1 MEYVNEEVFLIP
13 TKRNSGSIVYAPLKG
28 MYFWLCEDYAKQ
40 YREVLENG
48 KELASIRENTE
59 LYQRVLL
66 LNRAPSQK
74 PRERTFSIDNHV
86 VIILSQ
92 LCNFEC
98 SYCYARYAH
107 SNDIIDWST
116 IERVLGIVLAT
127 QQKEIK
133 VTFIG
138 GGEPL
143 ATFQLLK
150 KAAEYAEEKANAVG
164 KFVRFSLTTNGSLVS
179 AERAFWLKQHG
190 FTVSISFEILP
201 EIQNMQR
208 PMLGNRASYE
218 AVDRGIRNLIRAGV
232 PLRFRSTITNAN
244 VSQMQQMVRYA
255 LKNYPEVTRL
265 HFEHVSDNSIDL
277 ESYYKQYIASFFAA
291 RKTAKEHGVRLTNS
305 ILSSLQCIKDVFC
318 AGEVCVTPSGS
329 IVSCHRASSLLDSLY
344 DSFRVYDSCNDIEN
358 TKVCSMQ
365 ILTELLPECSKCFAR
380 WHCAGACTYNRQ
392 IYSKSQMKLLCK
404 FTRDLIRE
412 YFESTLSL

>member
-107 SNDIIDWST
+107 SNNIIDWST

-143 ATFQLLK
+143 ATFQL
-150 KAAEYAEEKANAVG
+150 
-164 KFVRFSLTTNGSLVS
+164 
-179 AERAFWLKQHG
+179 
-190 FTVSISFEILP
+190 
-201 EIQNMQR
+201 
-208 PMLGNRASYE
+208 
-218 AVDRGIRNLIRAGV
+218 
-232 PLRFRSTITNAN
+232 
-244 VSQMQQMVRYA
+244 
-255 LKNYPEVTRL
+255 
-265 HFEHVSDNSIDL
+265 
-277 ESYYKQYIASFFAA
+277 
-291 RKTAKEHGVRLTNS
+291 
-305 ILSSLQCIKDVFC
+305 
-318 AGEVCVTPSGS
+318 
-329 IVSCHRASSLLDSLY
+329 
-344 DSFRVYDSCNDIEN
+344 
-358 TKVCSMQ
+358 
-365 ILTELLPECSKCFAR
+365 
-380 WHCAGACTYNRQ
+380 
-392 IYSKSQMKLLCK
+392 
-404 FTRDLIRE
+404 
-412 YFESTLSL
+412 